1 MLLVTIFALCIAA
14 GARVLVQAPA
24 EERLS
29 SAQAAYEEARKAQAR
44 LEAARKSEEELAK
57 IWGTLPVR
65 KEFAMLSLAISELAR
80 HDQVSIPG
88 MSYSF
93 QKVEDGLAIKASM
106 KFRAAGEYAAIRRF
120 IHRLETTGPYLFV
133 ESLDATRSARV
144 RGTGLGPISQ
154 EVVFNVSVVT
164 FLKPNIPDTKGKA

>member
-1 MLLVTIFALCIAA
+1 LLLATLLALCVAA
-14 GARVLVQAPA
+14 GARVLLVAPA

-29 SAQAAYEEARKAQAR
+29 SAQAVYEEARKTQAR
-44 LEAARKSEEELAK
+44 LEAARRSEEELAK
-57 IWGTLPVR
+57 IWGTLPAR

-80 HDQVSIPG
+80 HDQVSVPG
-88 MSYSF
+88 MSYTF

-144 RGTGLGPISQ
+144 RDTDRGSTGQ

-164 FLKPNIPDTKGKA
+164 FLRPDIPDTKGKA